1 MKRTII
7 KIDEELCNG
16 CGVCV
21 KGCHE
26 GALQLINGKAMLV
39 SELYC
44 GGLGACLGD
53 CPVGAITLEERE
65 SEPYDETAVM
75 TRLMKKGDSVIL
87 AHLKHLFEH
96 DQHDFLAEAESV
108 LKANNVSVPLYK
120 HLKKKVVPNIT
131 GLVGHQHSG
140 CPGSREMSFTPSSV
154 QPVVATGSQPSE
166 LQQWPVQLHLV
177 SPGATFLKGADLLV
191 AADCCAFSVG
201 DFHQTYLKG
210 KRLVIAC
217 PKLDHGKD
225 VYINKLA
232 DMIDHGGIN
241 TLTVMIM
248 EVPCC
253 GGLLSICQEAQKL
266 ASRHVPLKLI
276 RISLKGEKLEDRWV

>member
-44 GGLGACLGD
+44 DGLGACLGD

-120 HLKKKVVPNIT
+120 QSKKKVVPNIT

-140 CPGSREMSFTPSSV
+140 CPGSREMSFYSFFCSASCSNWF
-154 QPVVATGSQPSE
+154 ATE
-166 LQQWPVQLHLV
+166 
-177 SPGATFLKGADLLV
+177 
-191 AADCCAFSVG
+191 
-201 DFHQTYLKG
+201 
-210 KRLVIAC
+210 
-217 PKLDHGKD
+217 
-225 VYINKLA
+225 
-232 DMIDHGGIN
+232 
-241 TLTVMIM
+241 
-248 EVPCC
+248 
-253 GGLLSICQEAQKL
+253 
-266 ASRHVPLKLI
+266 
-276 RISLKGEKLEDRWV
+276 

>member
-44 GGLGACLGD
+44 DGLGACLGD

-87 AHLKHLFEH
+87 AHLKHLFEQ
-96 DQHDFLAEAESV
+96 DRKSV
-108 LKANNVSVPLYK
+108 V
-120 HLKKKVVPNIT
+120 
-131 GLVGHQHSG
+131 
-140 CPGSREMSFTPSSV
+140 
-154 QPVVATGSQPSE
+154 
-166 LQQWPVQLHLV
+166 
-177 SPGATFLKGADLLV
+177 
-191 AADCCAFSVG
+191 
-201 DFHQTYLKG
+201 
-210 KRLVIAC
+210 
-217 PKLDHGKD
+217 
-225 VYINKLA
+225 
-232 DMIDHGGIN
+232 
-241 TLTVMIM
+241 
-248 EVPCC
+248 
-253 GGLLSICQEAQKL
+253 
-266 ASRHVPLKLI
+266 
-276 RISLKGEKLEDRWV
+276 